1 MYSLIPLNIKVR
13 KLLRYMNLNK
23 MEAVMSQ
30 IHSHQAIHTII
41 DISNLSNG
49 FNGTLMP
56 GVILQDT
63 QKHVIKQEAKE
74 DKRNKSIKSES
85 KYTTVES
92 RLDLYS
98 S

>member
-49 FNGTLMP
+49 SPSNARSVSYFTRY
-56 GVILQDT
+56 T
-63 QKHVIKQEAKE
+63 KAC
-74 DKRNKSIKSES
+74 DKTGSE
-85 KYTTVES
+85 E
-92 RLDLYS
+92 R
-98 S
+98 